1 MSLELKFK
9 NGLSTKSFINRFNS
23 LEKMVTSNNKS
34 NNG

>member
-9 NGLSTKSFINRFNS
+9 NGLSTKSCCNS
-23 LEKMVTSNNKS
+23 LEKVVTSSS